1 MRSSAASFLR
11 FKSLVARNG
20 AIFTMISGLMI
31 VGAFFNKSVKHSI
44 AFDIDVEPN
53 FEIDSRTAFV
63 SFDSINWLKNVSFLK
78 ASTRRFTLHLR
89 FLHLNIDQELLIKLQ
104 EVSP

>member
-1 MRSSAASFLR
+1 MKSSTASFLR

-20 AIFTMISGLMI
+20 AIFAMISGLMI

-78 ASTRRFTLHLR
+78 ASTRRFTPSFAIFESEH
-89 FLHLNIDQELLIKLQ
+89 
-104 EVSP
+104 